1 VAGVTL
7 PELIRH
13 GAALPEQEA
22 GRLRNVAA
30 SMIFFPAR
38 LLARAVSKARGTAAL
53 QFAMIT
59 GAIAILVGGLLI
71 GLPVK
76 TVAGQTMP
84 TMALLAPQADG
95 HRAESNLPLDVP
107 FQVQFTKPMNE
118 GTVASALTLSPPIA
132 VRLLWDATGQIL
144 SIAPEPYWAPYT
156 QYTVDVSTAASDQEG
171 LSLAKQVHSS
181 FQSGSPTAGG
191 ITATK
196 VVGDRIAPTTAFQIT
211 FTRPVKLA
219 TVMLRFAISPPVDFS
234 VVGDDPTDAAS
245 QVFTI
250 TPKKTLTTDT
260 DYTVSLADGGTDAAG
275 ATLQA
280 VNPFE
285 IKTLQTPSV
294 VKFSPQ
300 DGVIT
305 YDTNQPISV
314 QFSLP
319 MDEKS
324 AAAAL
329 SVTVSGRSVLGSTS
343 WTDDGTTLVFT
354 PRSSFYVG
362 ARVSVRVE
370 TSARSTGG
378 LSMARVAGITF
389 TVSQPKKRI
398 YATTTRIP
406 FGGGIGA
413 TQWSGSEYYY
423 LSLMNCTRT
432 GGWVTSGGDC
442 STATHHTLPA
452 RDALRFDEGIASGV
466 SRPYAKALADLGA
479 LTHYLNGTTAHS
491 RLAAGGYPGPAW
503 GENIASPGSSG
514 AGGMIAVELFFQD
527 ESGYRGGH
535 YNNIMNGHFSRAGI
549 GIWVSNGRCRV
560 VIDFYG

>member
-1 VAGVTL
+1 MRVVS
-7 PELIRH
+7 R
-13 GAALPEQEA
+13 
-22 GRLRNVAA
+22 AA
-30 SMIFFPAR
+30 SR
-38 LLARAVSKARGTAAL
+38 LRGTATL
-53 QFAMIT
+53 QLAMVA
-59 GAIAILVGGLLI
+59 GSIAVLVAGLLI
-71 GLPVK
+71 GLPAK
-76 TVAGQTMP
+76 TVAGQSLP
-84 TMALLAPQADG
+84 TFAALAPQADG
-95 HRAESNLPLDVP
+95 HRSESNLPLDVP

-118 GTVASALTLSPPIA
+118 GTVASALTITPQID
-132 VRLLWDATGQIL
+132 VRLLWDATAQVL
-144 SIAPEPYWAPYT
+144 SIEPQPYWAPYT
-156 QYTVDVSTAASDQEG
+156 QYTVDVSPEAADQEG
-171 LSLAKQVHSS
+171 LSLAAPVHSS
-181 FQSGSPTAGG
+181 FQSGSPTAGT
-191 ITATK
+191 ITAPR

-219 TVMLRFAISPPVDFS
+219 TVMLRVGISPRVDLS
-234 VVGDDPTDAAS
+234 VVGDDPTDATS
-245 QVFTI
+245 QVFTV
-250 TPKKTLTTDT
+250 TPKKALATDT
-260 DYTVSLADGGTDAAG
+260 DYTVSLSDGGTDAAG

-280 VNPFE
+280 LTTLE

-300 DGVIT
+300 DGTIT

-314 QFSLP
+314 QFSLA

-329 SVTVSGRSVLGSTS
+329 SVTVSGRAVLGSTS
-343 WTDDGTTLVFT
+343 WTDDATTLVFT

-370 TSARSTGG
+370 ASARSAGG
-378 LSMARVAGITF
+378 LAMTKVAGITF
-389 TVSQPKKRI
+389 TVSQPKQRI

-406 FGGGIGA
+406 FSGSGIG
-413 TQWSGSEYYY
+413 TTEWSGSEQYY

-452 RDALRFDEGIASGV
+452 RDALAFDEGIAAKV
-466 SRPYAKALADLGA
+466 SRPYAKALADAGV
-479 LTHYLNGTTAHS
+479 LTHTLGGTTTHS
-491 RLAAGGYPGPAW
+491 RLSAAGYPSASW

-514 AGGMIAVELFFQD
+514 ASGMISIELFFQD

-535 YNNIMNGHFSRAGI
+535 YANIMNGYFHRAGV
-549 GIWVSNGRCRV
+549 GIWVSRGCRV